1 MADDLPPE
9 LRRAR
14 TLRGLA
20 TTMGIPASEID
31 DAEADGTLG
40 LLIVEQTVVG
50 EAPAFTY
57 AELAERSGLGDE
69 ARRYWRALG
78 FPDPAEDERMY
89 TQRDLEALE
98 LLGTMLRLGL
108 LEDDVALQLA
118 RVIGSA
124 MQRVA
129 QSQIDAVE
137 ARIDDEGP
145 ADDRY
150 GGGEA
155 LAVER
160 ARLLLPTVPRMLEY
174 TWRRHL
180 QSAARRRMVR
190 EHLAAHHDDTTR
202 APHRA
207 VGFADLVNFVALS
220 QEVDDRT
227 LAGVVH
233 RFESIAYDVVA
244 HHGGRVVK
252 MIGDEVMFEVADPGA
267 AVEIGLDL
275 ADAFHRDDVVTDV
288 RVGIAFGPAL
298 AREGDLFGPT
308 VNLASRIVNIAY
320 AGAVVTSDEVRAGL
334 DDDERFRWKSMRA
347 RNLRHIGRVQLHNVR
362 RVTDTDESMAERA
375 RRRRGALRTRVADLV
390 EKGLPAIASP
400 ADGEG

>member
-1 MADDLPPE
+1 MVHDLPPE
-9 LRRAR
+9 VRRAK

-20 TTMGIPASEID
+20 TAMGIPAWEID

-78 FPDPAEDERMY
+78 FPDPAEDERVY

-129 QSQIDAVE
+129 QSQIDAIE

-190 EHLAAHHDDTTR
+190 EHLVAHDDGSTGAPVR
-202 APHRA
+202 AI
-207 VGFADLVNFVALS
+207 GFADVVNVVTLS
-220 QEVDDRT
+220 QDVDHLTR
-227 LAGVVH
+227 AGVVH
-233 RFESIAYDVVA
+233 R
-244 HHGGRVVK
+244 
-252 MIGDEVMFEVADPGA
+252 
-267 AVEIGLDL
+267 VEPL
-275 ADAFHRDDVVTDV
+275 A
-288 RVGIAFGPAL
+288 
-298 AREGDLFGPT
+298 
-308 VNLASRIVNIAY
+308 
-320 AGAVVTSDEVRAGL
+320 
-334 DDDERFRWKSMRA
+334 
-347 RNLRHIGRVQLHNVR
+347 
-362 RVTDTDESMAERA
+362 
-375 RRRRGALRTRVADLV
+375 
-390 EKGLPAIASP
+390 
-400 ADGEG
+400 